1 MQILRCIK
9 MELFS
14 QQHES
19 KCSKLWKDNLYKRIF
34 LVLKKCSV
42 DLTQPKL
49 VENHLFWDNN
59 SPPVCNIERKANNIS
74 NNIINTP
81 EHFCGKIFLTSPVK
95 FNGAIVYR
103 RLVQYIFAMMLLLTI
118 DSRQHCLSK
127 FRMILFFHHADN
139 YNAMPVFQS
148 SFREFSLSK
157 VHTASKLSI
166 RSRHQ

>member
-1 MQILRCIK
+1 

-34 LVLKKCSV
+34 LVLKKCSM

-59 SPPVCNIERKANNIS
+59 SPPPVCNKERKANNIS

-103 RLVQYIFAMMLLLTI
+103 RLVQYRDILCYDATANHRQQAALSLEVQDDIIF
-118 DSRQHCLSK
+118 SPCRQLQC
-127 FRMILFFHHADN
+127 HAGF
-139 YNAMPVFQS
+139 PKQ
-148 SFREFSLSK
+148 L
-157 VHTASKLSI
+157 
-166 RSRHQ
+166 